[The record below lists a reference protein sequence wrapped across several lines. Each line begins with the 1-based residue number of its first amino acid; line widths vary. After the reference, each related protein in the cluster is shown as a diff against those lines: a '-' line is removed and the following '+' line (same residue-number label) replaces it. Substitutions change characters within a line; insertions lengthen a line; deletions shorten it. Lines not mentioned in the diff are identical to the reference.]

1 MEDNSTPYKLIH
13 ADSFCW
19 LKEQADHSFHGV
31 ITDPPFAVVEFEE
44 AQLQKRASG
53 SGGVW
58 RIPPKI
64 GGHERSPLPR
74 FTVFSDVELEALSA
88 YFEEFGRL
96 LLPKLVPG
104 AHVFVAATTQLS
116 HLVFAAIARSGLERR
131 GEIVRLVRTLRG
143 GDRPKNAHEEFPNIC
158 VSPRSCWEPWGLFRA
173 PLEGR
178 VQDNLRKWRTGG
190 LKRFSAETP
199 FLDVIPSEKTPAR
212 ERALADHP
220 SIKPQSFLRLLASH
234 ILPFDEGIILDPF
247 AGSGSTLAACLAVG
261 VESVGVEKNA
271 AYYALAEAAIPA
283 LARLS
288 VPSALPRESGVV
300 MNEGQLSLVMERPSA
315 YDEKK

>member
-1 MEDNSTPYKLIH
+1 MAHYRLIC
-13 ADSFCW
+13 ADCFTW
-19 LKEQADHSFHGV
+19 LDRQPDHSFHAV

-44 AQLQKRASG
+44 AQLEKRANG

-58 RIPPKI
+58 RIPPRI

-74 FTVFSDVELEALSA
+74 FTVYSPEQLEELCD
-88 YFEEFGRL
+88 YFETFGRR

-104 AHVFVAATTQLS
+104 AHIFMAATTQLS
-116 HLVFAAIARSGLERR
+116 HLVFASLARAGFERR

-143 GDRPKNAHEEFPNIC
+143 GDRPKNAHEEFPDVC

-190 LKRFSAETP
+190 LKRFSDETP

-212 ERALADHP
+212 ERDIADHP
-220 SIKPQSFLRLLASH
+220 SLKPQSFLRLLASH
-234 ILPFDEGIILDPF
+234 ILPFDEGIVLDPF

-261 VESVGVEKNA
+261 VESVGIEKNVG
-271 AYYALAEAAIPA
+271 YYRVAEAAIPL
-283 LARLS
+283 LAKLDAGNGLAQS
-288 VPSALPRESGVV
+288 QQIAAQSS
-300 MNEGQLSLVMERPSA
+300 QLSLVLEQPSQYKVA
-315 YDEKK
+315 RSA